1 MGNRC
6 IAQSGEEYYKSI
18 NYEKYRNNTD
28 MNKKYQY
35 KNKIYSRTQGIKT
48 IKVFDMT
55 FSKTRI
61 MKQVAFPPLISPTI
75 EYIFFMNHS
84 TPNLQKH

>member
-6 IAQSGEEYYKSI
+6 IAQSGKEYYENI
-18 NYEKYRNNTD
+18 NYEKYLNKTD

-35 KNKIYSRTQGIKT
+35 KNKVYSKQEGIKT

-55 FSKTRI
+55 FHKTRI
-61 MKQVAFPPLISPTI
+61 MKQVTKLFHYSL
-75 EYIFFMNHS
+75 
-84 TPNLQKH
+84 